1 MNQTK
6 EQAAI
11 AFVTEFQ
18 RRNGLTA
25 DGWAG
30 ERTWES
36 LTGPAIA
43 FDLAAFFD
51 TMRKEFGALDK
62 TQVSGTEFLLAAMSA
77 WPLQHV
83 AYGLATAWHESNA
96 TMQPV
101 KEAYWLSEDWRKKN
115 LRYYPWYGRGYPQ
128 TTWEVNYARADK
140 ELGLSGA
147 LMMNPDRMLEPEIA
161 ARTMVRG
168 MEEGWFTTKSLSSYP
183 LGDYVNYRRIINGT
197 DKAQMIADY
206 AIKFEK
212 ALKAGGWK

>member
-30 ERTWES
+30 EKTWAALGVE
-36 LTGPAIA
+36 AYE
-43 FDLAAFFD
+43 FDEAAFFAS
-51 TMRKEFGALDK
+51 MRKDFGALDK
-62 TQVSGTEFLLAAMSA
+62 TQVSGTEFLLSAMSS
-77 WPLQHV
+77 WPLQHA

-101 KEAYWLSEDWRKKN
+101 REAYWLSEDWRKKN

-140 ELGLSGA
+140 ELGLSGT

-168 MEEGWFTTKSLSSYP
+168 MEEGWFTGKSLSSYP

-212 ALKAGGWK
+212 ALKAGGMK